1 MGECCITAVLVGPV
15 IPDIDQRAAHIEGPV
30 VGDLVEVTD
39 GRPEL
44 GQTGGRGR
52 PGPPGLELYRR
63 VLEYN

>member
-1 MGECCITAVLVGPV
+1 MVGPV

-44 GQTGGRGR
+44 GQTGGLGR
-52 PGPPGLELYRR
+52 TNPPGLERFST